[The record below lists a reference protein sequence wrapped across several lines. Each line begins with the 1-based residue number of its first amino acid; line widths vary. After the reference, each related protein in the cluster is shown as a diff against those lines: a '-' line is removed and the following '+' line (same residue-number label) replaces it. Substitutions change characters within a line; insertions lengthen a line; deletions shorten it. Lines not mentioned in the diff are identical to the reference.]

1 MKESFFRENIKKNIR
16 EFRLM
21 QKMTQGELA
30 EKLGGK
36 KSLVSNYENGYS
48 VPDIF
53 TLVELADIFD
63 VSIDELIGRSDS

>member
-1 MKESFFRENIKKNIR
+1 MKEIEYNKKIQKNIR
-16 EFRLM
+16 ELRKENVLS
-21 QKMTQGELA
+21 QGELA

-53 TLVELADIFD
+53 TLITLADIFD
-63 VSIDELIGRSDS
+63 VTLDELVGRER

>member
-1 MKESFFRENIKKNIR
+1 MKESFLRENIKKNIR
-16 EFRLM
+16 EYRLM

-53 TLVELADIFD
+53 TLVALADIFD
-63 VSIDELIGRSDS
+63 VSVDELIGRSDS